1 MSSIDWGVA
10 GLGVLNGFN
19 NFKQEQ
25 KEKEQRDYERARQ
38 DESDRQKLE
47 LHNQAVKQNQQTL
60 DTNAKAMAEANR
72 RELLGQKIGQYQQF
86 KQANNIDAAAR
97 LYIDTAN
104 SDNIGKEGF
113 DPNHALS
120 YVVDPK
126 TNTATINLVDKKTGA
141 VIKEARAGVG
151 IDDFI
156 SATYQQI
163 DPTASYESARS
174 AAAKQAEEERKNA
187 FDLRKIG
194 IQAMIDMQKDNN
206 KFNNELEMSRN
217 KFGYDSAMEE
227 YRQGQQNYRT
237 NLTVDGQKYAA
248 DSKSGGSGGKVGNYS
263 PLDYA
268 RFTVQQESKGQHY
281 GSNGQLL
288 PSYDPKSS
296 ARGAGQFTQG
306 TRDFVLKRS
315 GIDAYRSP
323 EDALKAT
330 AWYQS
335 YNEGLLGG
343 DSKAAAVAHYAGAGE
358 VQKWMD
364 QAKRDGVSWEARVP
378 PKYQERARAFDQT
391 FGAGNPPQQPQQPT
405 SSRTNMANGLTT
417 TVNKNVNSVATKMA
431 EELGLAKNTAGL
443 IGGLSTAQNSIVK
456 FTTANSTAK
465 RAQAFNDVFT
475 AVKNSVANT
484 EKGAVM
490 SPQQLKGYALQKA
503 VELTGASS
511 LAEAGEWINQ
521 PTVTARQ
528 NAEANRPKATMSG
541 DDIDKIISDSAAP
554 KTKTAQAKPAQT
566 KQTPK
571 TGTIMNPFMTES
583 LQKTLSKAATQNGT
597 PFYLRKSS

>member
-1 MSSIDWGVA
+1 MSIDWGVA
-10 GLGVLNGFN
+10 GLGVLNGYN
-19 NFKQEQ
+19 NFKQDQ
-25 KEKEQRDYERARQ
+25 KEKEQRDYDRSRQ
-38 DESDRQKLE
+38 DESDRQRLE
-47 LHNQAVKQNQQTL
+47 LHNQSVKQNQQTL

-72 RELLGQKIGQYQQF
+72 REQLGQKIGQYQQF
-86 KQANNIDAAAR
+86 KQANNLDAAAK

-104 SDNIGKEGF
+104 TDNVGNAGL
-113 DPNHALS
+113 DSNHALS

-126 TNTATINLVDKKTGA
+126 TNTATINLVDRKTGA
-141 VIKEARAGVG
+141 VVKEARAGVG

-163 DPTASYESARS
+163 DPTGSYESARS
-174 AAAKQAEEERKNA
+174 AAAKQGEEERKNA
-187 FDLRKIG
+187 FDLKKIG
-194 IQAMIDMQKDNN
+194 IQAMIDMEKDNN
-206 KFNNELEMSRN
+206 KFSNELELGRT
-217 KFGYDSAMEE
+217 KFGFDSAMEE

-237 NLTVDGQKYAA
+237 GLTVDGQKYAA
-248 DSKSGGSGGKVGNYS
+248 DSKSGGKGGNYS

-268 RFTVQQESKGQHY
+268 RFTVQQESNGQHL

-288 PSYDPKSS
+288 PSYDSKST

-335 YNEGLLGG
+335 YNESLLGG

-358 VQKWMD
+358 VQKWMQ
-364 QAKRDGVSWEARVP
+364 QAQKDGVSWEQRVP
-378 PKYQERARAFDQT
+378 SKYQARAQAFDQA
-391 FGAGNPPQQPQQPT
+391 FGSGTNMPQQAQQPQQPT
-405 SSRTNMANGLTT
+405 SSRTNIANGLTS

-431 EELGLAKNTAGL
+431 DELGLAKNTAGL
-443 IGGLSTAQNSIVK
+443 IGGLSSAQTSIVK
-456 FTTANSTAK
+456 FTTATTTENRAK
-465 RAQAFNDVFT
+465 AFNDVFT
-475 AVKNSVANT
+475 VVRSSIAGT

-503 VELTGASS
+503 VELTGATS

-521 PTVTARQ
+521 PKVAAKQ
-528 NAEANRPKATMSG
+528 KAEANRPKPTMSG
-541 DDIDKIISDSAAP
+541 DEIDNIISGS
-554 KTKTAQAKPAQT
+554 TPAQT
-566 KQTPK
+566 KASQK
-571 TGTIMNPFMTES
+571 TGTVVNPFMTEG
-583 LQKTLSKAATQNGT
+583 LQKALSKSSTTKNST
-597 PFYLRKSS
+597 PFYLRKPS

>member
-1 MSSIDWGVA
+1 MSIDWGVA
-10 GLGVLNGFN
+10 GLGVLNGYN

-25 KEKEQRDYERARQ
+25 KENEQRAYDRSRQ
-38 DESDRQKLE
+38 DESDRQRLE

-60 DTNAKAMAEANR
+60 DSNAKAMAEANR
-72 RELLGQKIGQYQQF
+72 REQLGQKIGQYQQF
-86 KQANNIDAAAR
+86 KQANNIDAAAK
-97 LYIDTAN
+97 LYIETAN
-104 SDNIGKEGF
+104 NDNIGNAGI
-113 DPNHALS
+113 DSNHALS

-126 TNTATINLVDKKTGA
+126 TNTATINLVDRKTGA

-163 DPTASYESARS
+163 DPTGAYETARS

-206 KFNNELEMSRN
+206 KFSNELELGRT

-237 NLTVDGQKYAA
+237 GLTVEGQKYAA
-248 DSKSGGSGGKVGNYS
+248 DSKSGGKGGNYS

-268 RFTVQQESKGQHY
+268 RFTIQQESKGQHY
-281 GSNGQLL
+281 GPNGQLL
-288 PSYDPKSS
+288 PSYDPKST

-306 TRDFVLKRS
+306 TRDMVLKNS
-315 GIDAYRSP
+315 GIDAYKSP
-323 EDALKAT
+323 EDALRAT
-330 AWYQS
+330 VWLQG
-335 YNEGLLGG
+335 YNERLLGG

-364 QAKRDGVSWEARVP
+364 QAKRDGVSWEQRVP

-391 FGAGNPPQQPQQPT
+391 FGSGTQMPQQAQQPQQPT
-405 SSRTNMANGLTT
+405 SSRTNFGNGLTS

-431 EELGLAKNTAGL
+431 EELGLVKNTAGL
-443 IGGLSTAQNSIVK
+443 IGGLSSAQTSIVK
-456 FTTANSTAK
+456 FTTATTTAN
-465 RAQAFNDVFT
+465 RAKAFNDVYT
-475 AVKNSVANT
+475 VVKNSIADT

-503 VELTGASS
+503 VELTGATS
-511 LAEAGEWINQ
+511 LAEAGEWINK
-521 PTVTARQ
+521 PNVAARQ
-528 NAEANRPKATMSG
+528 KAEANKPKPTMSETE
-541 DDIDKIISDSAAP
+541 IDSIISGSSPAP
-554 KTKTAQAKPAQT
+554 AKSTQKTSTVV
-566 KQTPK
+566 
-571 TGTIMNPFMTES
+571 NPFMTEG
-583 LQKTLSKAATQNGT
+583 LQKALSKSSSTKNST
-597 PFYLRKSS
+597 PFYLRKPS